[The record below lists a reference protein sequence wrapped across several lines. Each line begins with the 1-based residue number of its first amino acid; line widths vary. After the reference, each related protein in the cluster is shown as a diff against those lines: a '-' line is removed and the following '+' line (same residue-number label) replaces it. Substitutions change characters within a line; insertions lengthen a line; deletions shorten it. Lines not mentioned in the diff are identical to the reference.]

1 MKVTDIYVARYF
13 GPTAHRGARVAV
25 RRADCRRWELVE
37 DRDPAVDP
45 KEQITRMA
53 ERLSGG
59 VAVYIITEGRS
70 GDLLVLVAHPDTVQP
85 NKRR

>member
-25 RRADCRRWELVE
+25 RRASCREWEVVE
-37 DRDPAVDP
+37 ERNLDIEPI
-45 KEQITRMA
+45 EQIVRIA

-59 VAVYIITEGRS
+59 TVVAYTTDARS
-70 GDLLVLVAHPDTVQP
+70 GDGLLVVSLYL
-85 NKRR
+85 